1 MSMPL
6 LTGSCLCGKVRY
18 SITLEPTDFYF
29 CHCQQCRKITGS
41 AFAANILLKPV
52 PIDWVSGFE
61 WVKRFDC
68 PGERIFTKVFCI
80 HCGSGLPFLNK
91 KGDSLVIP
99 AGSLD
104 HPPDIK
110 PNGNIFWADKAL
122 WYESGVAAVKCSGF
136 QNE

>member
-1 MSMPL
+1 MFAISVNVISGDRL
-6 LTGSCLCGKVRY
+6 R
-18 SITLEPTDFYF
+18 
-29 CHCQQCRKITGS
+29 
-41 AFAANILLKPV
+41 AFSTACILKPSV
-52 PIDWVSGFE
+52 Y
-61 WVKRFDC
+61 FDSFFF
-68 PGERIFTKVFCI
+68 PLKLILEATTILTQGGI
-80 HCGSGLPFLNK
+80 HCGSGLPLLNQ

-122 WYESGVAAVKCSGF
+122 WYESGVAAAKCSDF